1 MKEYDFSIVAHSS
14 QKLNA
19 EIVTDI
25 ANKLYDLGADDCT
38 VSSQNN
44 AVIVS
49 FDREEIS
56 YQAAVMSAIKQLKS
70 IKFLTV
76 KSVDAGEFVGLSDAA
91 ELSDLSR
98 SALSKFSKGERGN
111 GQFPTP
117 YLRLSGKA
125 PLYDWA
131 EVAEWLESQ
140 GLADS
145 ELVENATTT
154 RLINA
159 ALRLK
164 SKEEAKAITR
174 LARDIAAV

>member
-14 QKLNA
+14 RDLDA
-19 EIVTDI
+19 DLVTEI

-49 FDREEIS
+49 FDREAHS
-56 YQAAVMSAIKQLKS
+56 YSEAVMSAIKQLKQFN
-70 IKFLTV
+70 FLTV

-91 ELSDLSR
+91 ELSELSR
-98 SALSKFSKGERGN
+98 SALSKFSKGERG
-111 GQFPTP
+111 GGGFPTP

-131 EVAEWLESQ
+131 EIAEWLEDK
-140 GLADS
+140 GLIEP
-145 ELVENATTT
+145 ELVENATFT
-154 RLINA
+154 RLINT

-164 SKEEAKAITR
+164 SNDDMNKVSSLVHEIS
-174 LARDIAAV
+174 IA

>member
-14 QKLNA
+14 RDLDA
-19 EIVTDI
+19 DLVIEV

-49 FDREEIS
+49 FDREAIS
-56 YQAAVMSAIKQLKS
+56 YKDAVMSAIKQMKT
-70 IKFLTV
+70 LTYLTI

-91 ELSDLSR
+91 DLSDLSR
-98 SALSKFSKGERGN
+98 SALSKFSKGERGK

-140 GLADS
+140 GLVDS

-154 RLINA
+154 RLINT
-159 ALRLK
+159 ALRLTN
-164 SKEEAKAITR
+164 EEDMRTVSNLVHDI
-174 LARDIAAV
+174 IAA